1 MRLALL
7 ILALIGSLVGHE
19 QVPPNIIFLMADDQ
33 NTLSMGCYGNPEVET
48 PNMDRLANDGM
59 IFDRHYDTTAICMGS
74 RANVFTGNV

>member
-1 MRLALL
+1 MKLAFL

-33 NTLSMGCYGNPEVET
+33 NTLSMGCYGNSEVET

-59 IFDRHYDTTAICMGS
+59 IFDRHYDTTAICMGEPGQCLH
-74 RANVFTGNV
+74 GNV